1 MIVHRLQQEFDDNIV
16 DGLGRLLGGVGN
28 RLKQVKEKV
37 GQRVAEVA
45 ETVRTD
51 YEENFSLPPPKPPQ
65 DDGVED
71 ALKIKND
78 EIKRM
83 RREFEVTIKA
93 KEMEV
98 EELTSRIVAL
108 EVGSD
113 EEGGRE
119 GGSGRSSS
127 LALEAAVASAV
138 KRALESKEAEV
149 SALMEKQKSMFDE
162 TVKAGEERVREAE
175 EREEVERGKAEAAG
189 KALEKARGEADG
201 EKERAME
208 GEIKGKEAVEG
219 ARREAVEA
227 RREVEEVR
235 KEVEEAR
242 KEAEEARREAEE
254 ARKGKVKAGAK
265 AGDGEAAAGDGYG
278 EEMKKRDE
286 EIGILKEEIVT
297 WQGRAQKCRDDRT
310 NVVGEKKKSDA
321 AFNATILELKGEVE
335 GLREVVKEVEREREE
350 VRKRLGEMERG
361 EKESVR
367 SAGSSG
373 VMVQSAMQEEGEEE
387 GWGGWGEDDE

>member
-113 EEGGRE
+113 EQGGRE
-119 GGSGRSSS
+119 PVLFG
-127 LALEAAVASAV
+127 
-138 KRALESKEAEV
+138 
-149 SALMEKQKSMFDE
+149 
-162 TVKAGEERVREAE
+162 
-175 EREEVERGKAEAAG
+175 
-189 KALEKARGEADG
+189 EKASTTVPSVVRSRFQGRG
-201 EKERAME
+201 
-208 GEIKGKEAVEG
+208 
-219 ARREAVEA
+219 RRNG
-227 RREVEEVR
+227 
-235 KEVEEAR
+235 
-242 KEAEEARREAEE
+242 
-254 ARKGKVKAGAK
+254 GKVSVC
-265 AGDGEAAAGDGYG
+265 DGTG
-278 EEMKKRDE
+278 
-286 EIGILKEEIVT
+286 
-297 WQGRAQKCRDDRT
+297 QG
-310 NVVGEKKKSDA
+310 G
-321 AFNATILELKGEVE
+321 
-335 GLREVVKEVEREREE
+335 
-350 VRKRLGEMERG
+350 
-361 EKESVR
+361 
-367 SAGSSG
+367 
-373 VMVQSAMQEEGEEE
+373 
-387 GWGGWGEDDE
+387 